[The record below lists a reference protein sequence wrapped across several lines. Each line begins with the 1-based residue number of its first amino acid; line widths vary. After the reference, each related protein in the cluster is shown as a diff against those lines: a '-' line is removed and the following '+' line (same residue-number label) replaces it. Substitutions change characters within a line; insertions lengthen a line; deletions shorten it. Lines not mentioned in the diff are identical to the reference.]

1 MSACLIVRDEESCL
15 GRCLASIEPWVDEIC
30 VVDTG
35 SSDRTVEIA
44 RRFGAKV
51 RRAAWEDDFSAARN
65 ASLELAT
72 RRWILVIDADEELT
86 EEGGRALRR
95 AIEEPRRQS
104 WLVRLDSL
112 LGEDDDDE
120 DVRTVA
126 VPRLFRNRPEIRF
139 RRRVHES
146 VMESVLALEATP
158 PEPSGVRILHH
169 GYRPETVARR
179 DKRARNLALLRRCHA
194 EDERDLFVLFKLASG
209 VDGDERRTLLE
220 AAVREARRLPERER
234 RSYPF
239 LPLVFERLA
248 RERIETGA
256 LAEAKALVAE
266 AIDTFGPIPELRFRL
281 GDLARRS
288 GDAREARRW
297 LASCVGARRGGGL
310 RVDDPSARGVRPM
323 LGLVGLAVD
332 SGRLDEA
339 RTLVE
344 HALSVDP
351 SDLLA
356 RRFEVELKL
365 LDPGTQPEGLAAL
378 SWLVDEAPF
387 SPDVGVVAGRFAWT
401 GGDPDTAE
409 RLWHRAAERTG
420 DAALEAVGL
429 LVLVRLARGDHGAAA
444 ALLDGGRWVP
454 RDVGSAAAGL
464 LAAVV
469 LARPFRLDP
478 EFVAESVLRRLVTLL
493 SELLSAGDGSAAA
506 RFAENAPAYEAT
518 LPGIGSLLVDDGT

>member
-35 SSDRTVEIA
+35 SADRTVEIA
-44 RRFGAKV
+44 RRFGATV
-51 RRAAWEDDFSAARN
+51 RLAAWEDDFSAARN

-104 WLVRLDSL
+104 WLVRLDSVV
-112 LGEDDDDE
+112 GDDDE

-158 PEPSGVRILHH
+158 PAPSGVRILHH
-169 GYRPETVARR
+169 GYRPEVIARR

-209 VDGDERRTLLE
+209 VGGDERRTLLE
-220 AAVREARRLPERER
+220 STVREARRLPGRER
-234 RSYPF
+234 RTYPF
-239 LPLVFERLA
+239 LPLAFERLA
-248 RERIETGA
+248 RERIDAGRLGA
-256 LAEAKALVAE
+256 ARALVEE
-266 AIDTFGPIPELRFRL
+266 AIETFGPIPELRFRR
-281 GDLARRS
+281 GDLARRR
-288 GDAREARRW
+288 GDEREARRW
-297 LASCVGARRGGGL
+297 LASCVGARRGAGL

-339 RTLVE
+339 RTLVD
-344 HALSVDP
+344 HARSVDP
-351 SDLLA
+351 SDVLA
-356 RRFEVELKL
+356 RRYEVELML
-365 LDPGTQPEGLAAL
+365 LDSRTQPEGLAAL
-378 SWLVDEAPF
+378 SWLVDEAPS

-401 GGDPDTAE
+401 GGDADTAE
-409 RLWHRAAERTG
+409 GLWRRAAERTG

-429 LVLVRLARGDHGAAA
+429 LVLARLARGDHGAAA
-444 ALLDGGRWVP
+444 ALLDGGRLVA
-454 RDVGSAAAGL
+454 RDVASAAAAL
-464 LAAVV
+464 LASVV
-469 LARPFRLDP
+469 LGRPFRLEP
-478 EFVAESVLRRLVTLL
+478 EFVAEAVLRRLVTLL
-493 SELLSAGDGSAAA
+493 SELLSAGDGSAAI
-506 RFAENAPAYEAT
+506 RFAENAPAYEGT
-518 LPGIGSLLVDDGT
+518 LPGIGSLLIDDEA